1 DRCTLGGPNSVAP
14 FALNEMG
21 KAQVW
26 LKLPLQIRWE
36 DFCGFGINLISVST
50 LYVPFV
56 SQKGV
61 MTPLPT
67 LRGNNGDE
75 LGKASFD
82 PLPFYTIEL
91 TSPRPRCID
100 LPELEVRFEPSR
112 AARHPASCL
121 QKFRLLRR
129 SHYHRCR

>member
-1 DRCTLGGPNSVAP
+1 
-14 FALNEMG
+14 MG

-91 TSPRPRCID
+91 TSPPPAMHALTCLSSMCD
-100 LPELEVRFEPSR
+100 SSLVE
-112 AARHPASCL
+112 RHDTQPFAFKS
-121 QKFRLLRR
+121 
-129 SHYHRCR
+129 SVS